1 MSPSVCSERLVA
13 LLQHEVLVCISS
25 SASHS
30 EDLQAAARH
39 LASLSALGL
48 ALSESADP
56 LSSFARSLHSTIE
69 PATLSSVLL
78 TLHFLPSY
86 VLLYSYM

>member
-1 MSPSVCSERLVA
+1 MHFIYIPIVIIMYYVCRERLIT
-13 LLQHEVLVCISS
+13 LLEHEVLVCISS

-39 LASLSALGL
+39 LAALRTLAL

-56 LSSFARSLHSTIE
+56 LSSFARSLHSNIE

-78 TLHFLPSY
+78 T
-86 VLLYSYM
+86 